1 MGSYI
6 STETPAQA
14 GGDGETKEM
23 EDFLS
28 VLPSQHLEP
37 LWSQMNVMVPPNP
50 NPTAKAHMWKY
61 AEALPHLQ
69 KAGALVP
76 EERAERR
83 VLMLVNPSMQSPYT
97 TDTIYGGL
105 QLVNPGETAP
115 AHRHL
120 AFACR
125 FIIDGEGFTA
135 VEGKKMPLVRGDVV
149 TTPIWH
155 WHDHGNE
162 SREPVI
168 WLDMLNLPLF
178 RFAPVHFAEGYA
190 DPRYPS
196 TPCDPCEWRHPWAP
210 VEEALNA
217 AAGPHAVHHYRNAD
231 GRPLSTT
238 LGVQA
243 ERLAPG
249 AEVESRDSCSY
260 IYHCY
265 EGTGRT
271 EVETPAGE
279 KSVFR
284 WTARDTF
291 AVPAWSSVRHVNES
305 QDERAYLVACHDARI
320 RSRAVSADVPVG
332 SKGVARTIVRRT
344 TSIYRQRNAGN
355 ANMAEIVGLVA
366 SSIALAEVVG
376 KVGGGILK
384 LKRMWDEV
392 KDVPESI
399 QDLFKRLDL
408 ILRMVARIARDIET
422 GATVFEDMEAV
433 ESCILCCQQVISDEA
448 TMMNDLI
455 VQIDATKRKLEGM
468 IQILILADSE
478 YTRACTKAIPRV
490 IVQHLTDLLDAI
502 LQNADSG
509 YSPLGG

>member
-6 STETPAQA
+6 SAEAPAQA
-14 GGDGETKEM
+14 AGDGETKEM
-23 EDFLS
+23 QEFLS

-37 LWSQMNVMVPPNP
+37 LWSQMNVMVPPSP

-61 AEALPHLQ
+61 AEALPQLQ

-76 EERAERR
+76 EEKAERR

-305 QDERAYLVACHDARI
+305 RDERAYLVACHDALL
-320 RSRAVSADVPVG
+320 SDAPKA
-332 SKGVARTIVRRT
+332 IVRRT
-344 TSIYRQRNAGN
+344 TTTYGQRNGSN

-366 SSIALAEVVG
+366 SSFALAEVVG
-376 KVGGGILK
+376 KIGGGVLK

-408 ILRMVARIARDIET
+408 ILPMVARIARDIET
-422 GATVFEDMEAV
+422 GATVFDDMEAV
-433 ESCILCCQQVISDEA
+433 ESCILSCQQVISDEA

-455 VQIDATKRKLEGM
+455 VQIDATKRVKRVRDMVRVALKRDVLERHEKKLEGM
-468 IQILILADSE
+468 IQILMLAHSE
-478 YTRACTKAIPRV
+478 Y
-490 IVQHLTDLLDAI
+490 
-502 LQNADSG
+502 S
-509 YSPLGG
+509 SPLGG